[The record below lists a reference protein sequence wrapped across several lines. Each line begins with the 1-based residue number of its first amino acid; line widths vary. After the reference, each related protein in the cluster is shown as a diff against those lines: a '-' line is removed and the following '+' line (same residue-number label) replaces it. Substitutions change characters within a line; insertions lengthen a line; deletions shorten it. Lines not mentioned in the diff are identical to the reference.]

1 MNDAIEILKLL
12 VTDGI
17 LSDYALGGGI
27 AATFYMEPVL
37 TYDLD
42 VFVLV
47 PESDNPLISLSPLY
61 EWLQL
66 KGIAAQGE
74 HVIVSGL
81 PVQFIPAYNK
91 LVEESVQEA
100 IALPFA
106 KTSVRVVRPE
116 HLAAIMLQT
125 GRPKDLARLAL
136 FVENVNL
143 DITRLSDLLRDHDLS
158 EKWQSL
164 AKQEQ

>member
-42 VFVLV
+42 
-47 PESDNPLISLSPLY
+47 
-61 EWLQL
+61 
-66 KGIAAQGE
+66 IA
-74 HVIVSGL
+74 
-81 PVQFIPAYNK
+81 
-91 LVEESVQEA
+91 
-100 IALPFA
+100 
-106 KTSVRVVRPE
+106 
-116 HLAAIMLQT
+116 
-125 GRPKDLARLAL
+125 
-136 FVENVNL
+136 
-143 DITRLSDLLRDHDLS
+143 RLSDLLRDHELS